1 MRLVTNATTTTTA
14 TTATIG
20 RFVEAI
26 ASGAGVPP
34 DLLAGD
40 VVLDAT
46 VPGWRFTV
54 RGSEA
59 VARQYGLWF
68 DAPATL
74 EELERWSGEG
84 GDVLTYLQSLED
96 NGVPHA
102 AHHCH
107 LLRFDAHGRIVRDR
121 FFCGGRWDAARL
133 AEMAAAQQ
141 AG

>member
-1 MRLVTNATTTTTA
+1 MTTTTT
-14 TTATIG
+14 TTTG
-20 RFVEAI
+20 MTTTTDRFIEAV

-34 DLLAGD
+34 DLLADD

-46 VPGWRFTV
+46 VPDWRFTV
-54 RGSEA
+54 RGPEA

-68 DAPATL
+68 DTPATL
-74 EELERWSGEG
+74 EELERWSGPG
-84 GDVLTYLQSLED
+84 GEVLTYLQALEV

-107 LLRFDAHGRIVRDR
+107 LLRFDADGRIVRDR
-121 FFCGGRWDAARL
+121 FFCGGRWHAARL
-133 AEMAAAQQ
+133 AEMAAAEP